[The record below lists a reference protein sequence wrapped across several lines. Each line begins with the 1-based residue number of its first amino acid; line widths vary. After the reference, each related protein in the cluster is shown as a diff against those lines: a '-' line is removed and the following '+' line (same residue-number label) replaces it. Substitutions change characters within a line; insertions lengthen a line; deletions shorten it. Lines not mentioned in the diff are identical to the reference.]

1 MNSLK
6 VKGTNL
12 FFPDR
17 VNQSLHAEAFNVEST
32 NSGGTKLSFVLS
44 FIPMLDLAR
53 AGWKQAFLIWL
64 DEYEM
69 QISGRATEQG

>member
-1 MNSLK
+1 MNSLRLK
-6 VKGTNL
+6 DTNL
-12 FFPDR
+12 HFPNR
-17 VNQSLHAEAFNVEST
+17 ANQSLHAEAFNVEST
-32 NSGGTKLSFVLS
+32 NNRGSNRSFVLS

-64 DEYEM
+64 DKYEM

>member
-1 MNSLK
+1 MNSLR

-12 FFPDR
+12 YFPNR
-17 VNQSLHAEAFNVEST
+17 ANQSLHADAFNVESINT
-32 NSGGTKLSFVLS
+32 GGTNLSFVLS
-44 FIPMLDLAR
+44 FIPMLDLAW

-69 QISGRATEQG
+69 QISGRAAEQG